1 MNLGARF
8 FKHIYNKF
16 MLEKSE
22 AKMFLT
28 EDEFIILS
36 ALRIGLNNTEIKE
49 KFDIELIENDSR
61 LNALYQKYGANS
73 INKLVQIADLKK
85 VEVLPKEKI
94 PYYQYEDSELVH
106 KIKICKN
113 DVINLIKFFE
123 NVSDDKQEYELISS
137 FNRIEIKKLNC

>member
-1 MNLGARF
+1 
-8 FKHIYNKF
+8 

>member
-1 MNLGARF
+1 
-8 FKHIYNKF
+8 
-16 MLEKSE
+16 
-22 AKMFLT
+22 MFLT

>member
-1 MNLGARF
+1 
-8 FKHIYNKF
+8 

-36 ALRIGLNNTEIKE
+36 AIKIGLNNTEIKE
-49 KFDIELIENDSR
+49 KFGIELIKNDSR
-61 LNALYQKYGANS
+61 LNALYQKYGVS
-73 INKLVQIADLKK
+73 GINELLQIADLQK

-94 PYYQYEDSELVH
+94 PYDQYEGSELVH

-113 DVINLIKFFE
+113 DVVNLIKFFE
-123 NVSDDKQEYELISS
+123 NVSDSEQEYEIM
-137 FNRIEIKKLNC
+137 KLFD

>member
-1 MNLGARF
+1 
-8 FKHIYNKF
+8 
-16 MLEKSE
+16 
-22 AKMFLT
+22 MFLT

-36 ALRIGLNNTEIKE
+36 AIKIGLNNTEIKE

-73 INKLVQIADLKK
+73 INELVQIADLKK

-94 PYYQYEDSELVH
+94 PYYQYEGSELVH

-113 DVINLIKFFE
+113 DVIKLTNFFD
-123 NVSDDKQEYELISS
+123 NVSNNTKEYELIYHENFSDLTLKTK
-137 FNRIEIKKLNC
+137 N

>member
-1 MNLGARF
+1 
-8 FKHIYNKF
+8 

-36 ALRIGLNNTEIKE
+36 AIKIGLNNTEIKE
-49 KFDIELIENDSR
+49 KFGIELIENDSR
-61 LNALYQKYGANS
+61 LNALYQKYGVSS
-73 INKLVQIADLKK
+73 INELLQIADLKK
-85 VEVLPKEKI
+85 VEVLPPKKI
-94 PYYQYEDSELVH
+94 PYYQYEGSELVH

-123 NVSDDKQEYELISS
+123 NVSDCEQEYEIMKL
-137 FNRIEIKKLNC
+137 FDRIEIKKLNS